1 MSNIGWLKNK
11 ERGLAR
17 RAFLGTMGTVIA
29 LPVLESLIP
38 KSARA
43 AENGFPKRL
52 LYYFVPN
59 GIHMPSWRPATTGA
73 DWAITPILK
82 PLEALKSDIM
92 IVSGLDNTPA
102 RPDGAGDHAAGTAGF
117 ITCAHALKS
126 STTFKL
132 GISADQIAAKA
143 NGMKTRVASL
153 QLGSDG
159 GALAGGCDSGY
170 GCPYARAIS
179 WSSETTPL
187 PMITVPKTAF
197 DLLFAGFKP
206 QETSADQAK
215 RQLYKKSV
223 LDVATAEANSLANR
237 LGRSDKRK
245 LEEYLGGVR
254 EVERQV
260 SAMGSGGSCMVGTGV
275 EPVTSMTLEPFL
287 KTMSDIMVLAMQC
300 DVTRIITYMFGNA
313 VSGRTYPVLGATR
326 GHHDISHHGNN
337 AANQK
342 LLEAISTYEM
352 TQVSYL
358 LTKMKAT
365 PEGDQNLLYNSTM
378 YLSSDISDGNRH
390 NHDDMPVL
398 VAGHGGGMLK
408 AGHHID
414 FPVAAKTKV
423 ANALL
428 STLLTVGVNN
438 VTLGDGTGPLPEML
452 KT

>member
-1 MSNIGWLKNK
+1 MSNIGWFKQK

-17 RAFLGTMGTVIA
+17 RAFLGGLGTIVA
-29 LPVLESLIP
+29 LPVLESLVP
-38 KSARA
+38 RSARA
-43 AENGFPKRL
+43 DSGFPKRL

-59 GIHMPSWRPATTGA
+59 GIHMQSWRPATTGA

-82 PLEALKSDIM
+82 PFEMLKSDIM

-102 RPDGAGDHAAGTAGF
+102 RPDAVGDHASGTSAF

-126 STTFKL
+126 TTNFKL
-132 GISADQIAAKA
+132 GISADQIAAKV

-187 PMITVPKTAF
+187 PKITVPKTAF

-206 QETSADQAK
+206 QETSADQLK
-215 RQLYKKSV
+215 RQFYKKSV
-223 LDVATAEANSLANR
+223 LDVATAEATSLAMR
-237 LGRSDKRK
+237 LGRTDKRK
-245 LEEYLGGVR
+245 LDEYLTGVR

-260 SAMGSGGSCMVGTGV
+260 SAIGAGGSCNVDPSV
-275 EPVTSMTLEPFL
+275 AAPVTTMTLEPFL

-313 VSGRTYPVLGATR
+313 VSGRTYPALGATR

-342 LLEAISTYEM
+342 LLETISTYEM

-358 LTKMKAT
+358 LNKMKSV
-365 PEGDQNLLYNSTM
+365 PEGDQNLLYNSTL

-398 VAGHGGGMLK
+398 IAGHGGGMLK
-408 AGHHID
+408 AGHHIE
-414 FPVAAKTKV
+414 FPIAAKTKV

-438 VTLGDGTGPLPEML
+438 TPIGDSTGPLPEIL